1 MDNQN
6 FFLRNIRAALGL
18 APGGERRINQYP
30 ALFAAPDTGETVH
43 RLRNRTTQ
51 EQGELVQ
58 LLQQNA
64 KALGIHTHIAGSA
77 GEAADIVVELVR
89 GTQPEFACTKH
100 IVQHDHP
107 DIAALQ
113 LWKRFTREAVT
124 VHTTF
129 SSDREL
135 REKTIASFIGITAP
149 WIGVADSATV
159 IQLTEPGQPRSTSLV
174 PSIHIALLQRDNLVA
189 DLGEAYVLLREKG
202 YLDSFV
208 FISGPSKTAD
218 IEAQM
223 VHGAHG
229 PREMHLIVLSP
240 PAHLHPPADSEPID
254 HMDQPRRNKDIPL

>member
-6 FFLRNIRAALGL
+6 FFLRNIRTALGL
-18 APGGERRINQYP
+18 APGGERGSNQYP

-43 RLRNRTTQ
+43 RLRNRTAQ
-51 EQGELVQ
+51 EQEELVR

-64 KALGIHTHIAGSA
+64 QALGIHTHIAGSA
-77 GEAADIVVELVR
+77 GEAAAIVVELVR
-89 GTQPEFACTKH
+89 GKQPEFAYTKH
-100 IVQHDHP
+100 IIQHDHP

-202 YLDSFV
+202 HLDSFV

-218 IEAQM
+218 IELTLTFG
-223 VHGAHG
+223 VHGPKELVA
-229 PREMHLIVLSP
+229 LILT
-240 PAHLHPPADSEPID
+240 
-254 HMDQPRRNKDIPL
+254 